1 MKKDSCALVLH
12 TNDLRLTDHQPLVR
26 ACHEFETVFGMVV
39 IDPRYWSDTKFGF
52 AKMSARRVQWYL
64 DAISG
69 LRLAYRERG
78 GDLIVRIGQSATEV
92 SNVRLAL
99 QAECVFAQR
108 AKTTEEIERLKQ
120 IETAL
125 GDCPI
130 QLVWNDVLIEP
141 ELLPTPAYSFPRS
154 FSGFRKKFEQR
165 CVVPLPL
172 EAPERLGLPAID
184 AGPMPTL
191 TDLGFAPIRTETR
204 STVADLRPGEAG
216 AWRQLRSYVWDCEH
230 IKVYKET
237 RNGMLHWEDSSKL
250 SPYLAL
256 STHIASINS
265 S

>member
-1 MKKDSCALVLH
+1 M
-12 TNDLRLTDHQPLVR
+12 
-26 ACHEFETVFGMVV
+26 
-39 IDPRYWSDTKFGF
+39 
-52 AKMSARRVQWYL
+52 
-64 DAISG
+64 
-69 LRLAYRERG
+69 
-78 GDLIVRIGQSATEV
+78 RIGQSATEV

-108 AKTTEEIERLKQ
+108 AKTTEEIEQPKQ

-125 GDCPI
+125 SDCPI

-141 ELLPTPAYSFPRS
+141 ELLRLPIRS
-154 FSGFRKKFEQR
+154 RVPFRASVR
-165 CVVPLPL
+165 SLSNCVVPLPL

-204 STVADLRPGEAG
+204 STVADLRPGEAE
-216 AWRQLRSYVWDCEH
+216 WRQLRSYVWDCEH

-256 STHIASINS
+256 GLISPRSIHHEGES
-265 S
+265 V